1 MKSLFSAYW
10 AFTKSLEKGMKDYG
24 LNYGNPKVILYIMRN
39 EGCRQIDI
47 AKDCYIESATLST
60 VLSKMEK
67 NGLIERRRTPENRR
81 CYSIYPTDKGRKTF
95 HKVKSRLDETTETA
109 FSDFSKDDIDQ
120 FREYL
125 DRLTYNLIND
135 EQVK

>member
-60 VLSKMEK
+60 LLFYLCLYIQDLVGVGKMAHSHVAYCH
-67 NGLIERRRTPENRR
+67 L
-81 CYSIYPTDKGRKTF
+81 
-95 HKVKSRLDETTETA
+95 V
-109 FSDFSKDDIDQ
+109 
-120 FREYL
+120 
-125 DRLTYNLIND
+125 
-135 EQVK
+135 